1 MILSIFESPRT
12 LSTNCFKLKQNKGYL
27 LTYSF
32 GILVLEGLGVDAGV
46 TPGVLVGVAPDTLE
60 VPSTIPDAAP
70 TAKLC
75 STSSR
80 KIVRVKHTLIL

>member
-1 MILSIFESPRT
+1 MILSIFESSRT
-12 LSTNCFKLKQNKGYL
+12 LSTNCFKLKQNWLL

-70 TAKLC
+70 SAKLC